1 VAIEIDGLLIA
12 IANRIVTDIYAEKPN
27 SVLTQVVVVLALHF
41 QILDLV
47 RVRR

>member
-1 VAIEIDGLLIA
+1 LLIA
-12 IANRIVTDIYAEKPN
+12 VANRLVTDICAEKHN

-47 RVRR
+47 RVQR